1 MTRQEYYVK
10 TGILSEDKNIM
21 TRQEYYVKTGIL
33 SEDKNTM
40 TRQEYC
46 SGRTRKDE

>member
-1 MTRQEYYVK
+1 
-10 TGILSEDKNIM
+10 M

-40 TRQEYC
+40 ARQEYC
-46 SGRTRKDE
+46 SGWTRKDE